1 MSIEDQRF
9 IQIVESNIHKNQTG
23 HWEMPLPLRSNDI
36 HVPHNRNQ
44 ASTRLK
50 SLLRSFKRNLKM
62 EQEYFNFMAKLFE
75 CGHVVPTLIEA
86 TPPKETGKIWYLP
99 HFGVYHPRK
108 PNKIRV
114 VFDSS
119 AEFKGTS
126 LNKELLSGPD
136 MHNGLQGILVR
147 FRRNAVGVMCDIE
160 QMFHNFH
167 VHPPHRDLL
176 RFLWFADND
185 KEKDI
190 IVYQM
195 VVHLFGNTSSPAVAT
210 FGLRKTAEEGEKEF
224 GQDAKDFVVEDFYVD
239 DGLTSRD
246 TAEGTVSLIKNTQAM
261 LATANLRLHKIA
273 SNSVEVMKSFPDQDR
288 VESLKDL
295 HIEQGPLPSQ
305 RSLGV
310 IRRNR
315 ILVEAC
321 YLSLTQFM
329 THWDLVKMGN
339 ERWGDKA
346 SLGWDDPLPQPLQNR
361 WRDSLCDLEDIRIPR
376 CYRPET
382 FGETKRSEIHA
393 FSDASDKAIARLS
406 PKQATTIP
414 RLELCAAVL
423 SAQAVKWITRELR
436 LNIDEI
442 VFYTDSRVVLGY
454 IQNESRRF
462 YVYWKYVETSHN
474 PADIATRGKPAK
486 QLVASSWFNG
496 PEFLRNDH
504 SSPTTNDHELSI
516 MSDDPEVRPEV
527 STYSSE
533 VQLIE
538 SLGSERFNRFSR
550 WTTLRRAL
558 ANLIVKAKQIKA
570 RRRGGN
576 LSTPNTRRT
585 RSNPPNPPTSKHS
598 LTNPSAK
605 ELNQAENLM
614 MKTAQADAFTP
625 EIRIIQQSKS
635 LKKSRL
641 YSPTLSSI
649 ITEYFESR
657 LSLGEFSNRALS
669 RNRPPPRQT
678 DYVWENPSSRDMG
691 NRSKPDDFKENQ
703 AMRHLSEIGREAI
716 NATHGRPTTRK
727 IGNATTV
734 YQRRVRRVRALDY
747 PNTKTKRRS
756 SQRKTLGVISRCW
769 KRWRRARLSVPLDD
783 SSLYAAHHFFCDVI
797 ENKTVSGYLTLDAMF
812 LELGSPQLT
821 HELLVTL
828 MAEITGIIN
837 SRPIVVVPSDID
849 QPQPLTPNMLLTMKT
864 RPLLPPPGV
873 FTPEDVYS
881 RRHWRRSQY
890 LADQFWTRWKWEYLQ
905 SQQKR
910 TKWNERQ
917 PNLREGDIVIM
928 KEQSPRNQWPL
939 GRVVEAILSEDG
951 KL

>member
-1 MSIEDQRF
+1 
-9 IQIVESNIHKNQTG
+9 
-23 HWEMPLPLRSNDI
+23 
-36 HVPHNRNQ
+36 
-44 ASTRLK
+44 
-50 SLLRSFKRNLKM
+50 
-62 EQEYFNFMAKLFE
+62 
-75 CGHVVPTLIEA
+75 
-86 TPPKETGKIWYLP
+86 
-99 HFGVYHPRK
+99 
-108 PNKIRV
+108 
-114 VFDSS
+114 
-119 AEFKGTS
+119 
-126 LNKELLSGPD
+126 
-136 MHNGLQGILVR
+136 
-147 FRRNAVGVMCDIE
+147 
-160 QMFHNFH
+160 
-167 VHPPHRDLL
+167 
-176 RFLWFADND
+176 
-185 KEKDI
+185 
-190 IVYQM
+190 
-195 VVHLFGNTSSPAVAT
+195 
-210 FGLRKTAEEGEKEF
+210 
-224 GQDAKDFVVEDFYVD
+224 
-239 DGLTSRD
+239 
-246 TAEGTVSLIKNTQAM
+246 
-261 LATANLRLHKIA
+261 
-273 SNSVEVMKSFPDQDR
+273 
-288 VESLKDL
+288 
-295 HIEQGPLPSQ
+295 
-305 RSLGV
+305 
-310 IRRNR
+310 
-315 ILVEAC
+315 
-321 YLSLTQFM
+321 
-329 THWDLVKMGN
+329 MGN

-462 YVYWKYVETSHN
+462 YVYVANRIQIIRSISDPSQWKYVETTHN

-486 QLVASSWFNG
+486 QLVAFSWFNG

-558 ANLIVKAKQIKA
+558 ANLIVKAKQVKA

-649 ITEYFESR
+649 ITEYFESVVAYDKPNNYLKR
-657 LSLGEFSNRALS
+657 NIQLS
-669 RNRPPPRQT
+669 
-678 DYVWENPSSRDMG
+678 
-691 NRSKPDDFKENQ
+691 
-703 AMRHLSEIGREAI
+703 
-716 NATHGRPTTRK
+716 
-727 IGNATTV
+727 
-734 YQRRVRRVRALDY
+734 
-747 PNTKTKRRS
+747 
-756 SQRKTLGVISRCW
+756 
-769 KRWRRARLSVPLDD
+769 
-783 SSLYAAHHFFCDVI
+783 
-797 ENKTVSGYLTLDAMF
+797 F
-812 LELGSPQLT
+812 LEI
-821 HELLVTL
+821 VT
-828 MAEITGIIN
+828 
-837 SRPIVVVPSDID
+837 
-849 QPQPLTPNMLLTMKT
+849 
-864 RPLLPPPGV
+864 
-873 FTPEDVYS
+873 
-881 RRHWRRSQY
+881 WR
-890 LADQFWTRWKWEYLQ
+890 
-905 SQQKR
+905 
-910 TKWNERQ
+910 
-917 PNLREGDIVIM
+917 I
-928 KEQSPRNQWPL
+928 
-939 GRVVEAILSEDG
+939 
-951 KL
+951 